1 MKDTIVEDKILTEYR
16 AVAGT
21 STNPE
26 WPSYRVANYLAEQ
39 GYNIIPVNPI
49 VEEVVGRKSY
59 PDLSSI
65 PQEVEMVDILRRT
78 EEVIPVVEEAIL
90 T

>member
-1 MKDTIVEDKILTEYR
+1 MMKDTIVEDKILTEYR

-39 GYNIIPVNPI
+39 GYNIIPVNSI
-49 VEEVVGRKSY
+49 VEEVLGRKSY
-59 PDLSSI
+59 AKECIGPKVYESLCPTS
-65 PQEVEMVDILRRT
+65 
-78 EEVIPVVEEAIL
+78 EEISG
-90 T
+90 

>member
-16 AVAGT
+16 AVAVVGA

-65 PQEVEMVDILRRT
+65 PQEVEVVDILRGQKR
-78 EEVIPVVEEAIL
+78 
-90 T
+90 